1 MSAPTAEREATTLD
15 VGVGRIGLAAYVLF
29 WGWLVARWTNDWIL
43 PEGVGPGRGEPFV
56 SPSLVERL
64 GESVVE
70 VAVMLPL
77 SLGAPVVVFLDSAV
91 LAVSYLPALAAGVYV
106 TLLLTVAGIA
116 FGFVIAVPLSVS
128 RVYGGPLKYPAL
140 AYTELIRGTPLLAQ
154 LFVLYYGTNL
164 TVVIRELPGV
174 GVGPI
179 PAQAFWVAIIG
190 FTINSSAYQSEY
202 IRSALQSVDE
212 GQLTAA
218 RAVGLSKIEGIRY
231 VVLPQGLR
239 LAIPGWSNELVY
251 LIKYSSLASFITVR
265 ELFKAGQSIA
275 SQNFRFLLVFTLV
288 ALMYLAVVITVS
300 KLTTEVER
308 RTAIPGLG
316 SGDD

>member
-1 MSAPTAEREATTLD
+1 VSAPAAEREATRLD
-15 VGVGRIGLAAYVLF
+15 VSLGRVGLAAYALF
-29 WGWLVARWTNDWIL
+29 WGWLLARWTNDWLL
-43 PEGVGPGRGEPFV
+43 PAGVGVPRGEPFV
-56 SPSLVERL
+56 SPELFSPVS
-64 GESVVE
+64 ESVV
-70 VAVMLPL
+70 
-77 SLGAPVVVFLDSAV
+77 
-91 LAVSYLPALAAGVYV
+91 LAASYLPALAAGTWV
-106 TLLLTVAGIA
+106 TLVLTVVAIA
-116 FGFVIAVPLSVS
+116 LGFVIAVPLSVL

-154 LFVLYYGTNL
+154 LFVLYFGTNL
-164 TVVIRELPGV
+164 TTVIRELPGV

-218 RAVGLSKIEGIRY
+218 RAIGLSRIDGIRY

-265 ELFKAGQSIA
+265 ELFKAGQAIA
-275 SQNFRFLLVFTLV
+275 SQNFRYLLVFTLV
-288 ALMYLAVVITVS
+288 GLVYLAIVITASNLMVA
-300 KLTTEVER
+300 VER
-308 RTAIPGLG
+308 RVAIPGLG
-316 SGDD
+316 AGHHE